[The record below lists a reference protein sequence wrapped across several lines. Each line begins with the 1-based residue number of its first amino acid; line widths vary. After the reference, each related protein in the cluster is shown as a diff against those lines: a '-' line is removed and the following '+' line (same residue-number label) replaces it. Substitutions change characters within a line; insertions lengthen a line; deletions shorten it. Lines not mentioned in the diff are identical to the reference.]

1 MIMPMHMMWT
11 LVMKVYWQD
20 EDTGPGVEVG
30 DVHQGGAEIPVGH
43 LAEAARNV
51 DSINVNGVDLTRDSA
66 LNNLRDACGYYKLST
81 SGSKARCF
89 SRLLEH
95 AKKLELQVILAAA
108 RAAEQEALRV
118 PRAGYGARVKLTK
131 NPRETKS
138 ASFEVPLGPI
148 QASKLVDEDAEAVRM
163 KAEDEKMEDQEL
175 TGMAVNDPLLNK
187 PVQMEATEQ
196 KELVEVDEDIEIPT
210 TMPSRTVPP
219 AGMNVFDDPEPPSVA
234 EQARSSAGSVGMRVP
249 VVPID
254 VPTGVEAASSSST
267 RGHGDEVQGGS
278 EPKKP
283 RVEFHKKQKINML
296 IQEHATCVRMV
307 KFGDEV
313 HHTMDDYST
322 DLVVDSTDLSLYE
335 PYELATTDVD
345 KAVNDDWYQEE
356 EIQFNETPE
365 GVWSDEPLE
374 VIPGQ
379 PPAWVDKLADEI
391 EIERLAS
398 MKVLER
404 AETYAGSVSDKATLT
419 TKFVYDWRVKMY
431 TPPGGTEVQ
440 SRKRWMR
447 RSRFVAREFA
457 AGDKRDDVYSPATSN
472 HTANLLQLVYLEK
485 LSQAELAS
493 LGADSQYGVTLASMD
508 IKDAFLQVDQEEPT
522 QVLLHGRS
530 YVLLKNLPGQRLGA
544 KAWYWCL
551 RNFMSSAL
559 GCEWCPEQPCLTRTE
574 KGCWMVH
581 VDDLLFVGD
590 TQYWR
595 DTVLPTFQAK
605 FSTSFSEL
613 GGTDTEIKF
622 LKRKIIKTEDGL
634 MLVSATDPMKV
645 VETFEK
651 LFGPARA
658 QQIPCDGSIQLEDK
672 SKSLSTMDSSSYR
685 RVVGML
691 LYLSRDRPDLL
702 FATKELSSKMSSP
715 TLVALQRLRKVIGY
729 IKQMGSVGIKLT
741 VPIPGCG
748 RWKKGSDSVWL
759 LETFSDA
766 DWSSNREHRRSTS
779 CSIHYINGNY
789 VYGTA
794 RTQKVV
800 SLSSCESELHAI
812 VSGMSDAI
820 FLRCCFAFV
829 SNCPVAHVHFTDSSS
844 ARQLVTRQG
853 TGKVRHLSGKV
864 LWVQEKT
871 LNGEVVM
878 AQVPT
883 VWNTGDIGTKALSRQ
898 RLMFLLHECGG
909 VQGETGESIGQEEF
923 HAVSEKQMGQQQV
936 RHMAKALLRMTMLM
950 GLEPIGAAGEEICE
964 IGAQSIRVEQTGVGW
979 LEWLLFISCFA
990 ILVGCA
996 YGIWKLSRR
1005 LAMVENDIWHIQHQM
1020 ENQDWYS
1027 GENRERIYQLETT
1040 RLEESSLPIPLT
1052 QFYNMVG
1059 RLRHD
1064 VDVQEQ
1070 SLETIN
1076 DTMETFQYGLV
1087 EMGGFVRLRELN
1099 LDQRMWLHRTERANL
1114 VAFSAF
1120 GAGEYLRLV
1129 SQRGRVFQ
1137 ADDTEQG
1144 EGAEEEDE
1152 MEVDLSV
1159 FPPGPFSVMV
1169 EILKDEAARCVA
1181 MGHNESARIIQKYVM
1196 ESIDV
1201 INGGINDE
1209 KIALWRRK
1217 MAQCYA
1223 TLRGLAGGSG
1233 DEENSRRYDRQFGIY
1248 SAPG

>member
-1 MIMPMHMMWT
+1 MRYYIGDSDDERPHGGHVRVMLEEIEYDQDLQTILLDSGADAAVFPSSMLDLGTTSTSAVTKLHDAQGREIPVLAMRDVEVHLMDECGRNVILRETVAVSDQVSQPILCFGRLLECGWGIDGRQQALVHEAGGVTIPVELQNRSMTVKGLIRVIKCSDAVQNENHVRAVRAEVMRELEVGPIGWNLDRSGCGVGRHFAAAHQDPTLARPEMTGSKFRTT
-11 LVMKVYWQD
+11 LVKGDNGHWYISELCEPLDTMADLNSTLHEFEGNRNVITIISDAEKAPELLGFRFAEDDPEIDDHAHAHDVDIGDEGLLAPED

-118 PRAGYGARVKLTK
+118 PRAPHLAEPPDLETQEKHALTHVPYQPWCESCVAFRARQDRHIREDITKRADTPTVSFDLFFTRANEADLPDPAVDTLLGLVMVDSKTGYVGCVPLKSKGQFDLMVREVVSFCALLGYGEVTFMCDNEPTMVQLQKMVINTRQSMGLVSRATTSPAYDHENSLAENAIGRVRPMAGTLMHNLGQKLGMSISTSSPLWSWSLRHACWLINRYAVLRGATPYELAFGKTFDGQVCQFGEPVYAYAKTSLKGNAKWQRMIMLGKLEAQNSFVLFNGSAVVLSKSVRRIRTGWKNHLAFYVHFNAPTWVYKSGYGARVKLTK

-283 RVEFHKKQKINML
+283 RVESHKKQKINML

-345 KAVNDDWYQEE
+345 KAVNDDWCQEE

-551 RNFMSSAL
+551 RNFMSSGAL
-559 GCEWCPEQPCLTRTE
+559 N
-574 KGCWMVH
+574 
-581 VDDLLFVGD
+581 
-590 TQYWR
+590 
-595 DTVLPTFQAK
+595 
-605 FSTSFSEL
+605 S
-613 GGTDTEIKF
+613 
-622 LKRKIIKTEDGL
+622 
-634 MLVSATDPMKV
+634 
-645 VETFEK
+645 
-651 LFGPARA
+651 PA
-658 QQIPCDGSIQLEDK
+658 
-672 SKSLSTMDSSSYR
+672 
-685 RVVGML
+685 
-691 LYLSRDRPDLL
+691 
-702 FATKELSSKMSSP
+702 
-715 TLVALQRLRKVIGY
+715 
-729 IKQMGSVGIKLT
+729 
-741 VPIPGCG
+741 
-748 RWKKGSDSVWL
+748 
-759 LETFSDA
+759 
-766 DWSSNREHRRSTS
+766 
-779 CSIHYINGNY
+779 
-789 VYGTA
+789 
-794 RTQKVV
+794 
-800 SLSSCESELHAI
+800 
-812 VSGMSDAI
+812 
-820 FLRCCFAFV
+820 
-829 SNCPVAHVHFTDSSS
+829 
-844 ARQLVTRQG
+844 
-853 TGKVRHLSGKV
+853 
-864 LWVQEKT
+864 
-871 LNGEVVM
+871 
-878 AQVPT
+878 
-883 VWNTGDIGTKALSRQ
+883 
-898 RLMFLLHECGG
+898 
-909 VQGETGESIGQEEF
+909 
-923 HAVSEKQMGQQQV
+923 
-936 RHMAKALLRMTMLM
+936 
-950 GLEPIGAAGEEICE
+950 
-964 IGAQSIRVEQTGVGW
+964 
-979 LEWLLFISCFA
+979 
-990 ILVGCA
+990 
-996 YGIWKLSRR
+996 
-1005 LAMVENDIWHIQHQM
+1005 
-1020 ENQDWYS
+1020 
-1027 GENRERIYQLETT
+1027 
-1040 RLEESSLPIPLT
+1040 
-1052 QFYNMVG
+1052 
-1059 RLRHD
+1059 
-1064 VDVQEQ
+1064 
-1070 SLETIN
+1070 
-1076 DTMETFQYGLV
+1076 
-1087 EMGGFVRLRELN
+1087 
-1099 LDQRMWLHRTERANL
+1099 
-1114 VAFSAF
+1114 
-1120 GAGEYLRLV
+1120 
-1129 SQRGRVFQ
+1129 
-1137 ADDTEQG
+1137 
-1144 EGAEEEDE
+1144 
-1152 MEVDLSV
+1152 
-1159 FPPGPFSVMV
+1159 
-1169 EILKDEAARCVA
+1169 
-1181 MGHNESARIIQKYVM
+1181 
-1196 ESIDV
+1196 
-1201 INGGINDE
+1201 
-1209 KIALWRRK
+1209 
-1217 MAQCYA
+1217 
-1223 TLRGLAGGSG
+1223 
-1233 DEENSRRYDRQFGIY
+1233 
-1248 SAPG
+1248 